1 MKSTTLFRSLILL
14 TLLVLPVVISQV
26 RLGNSSGINQL
37 LTYQT
42 TGPSAPLSLQRISD
56 GSFETGTAPWTEL
69 DYNNYTRGIQTVQIV
84 HPGYGDN
91 SAVQLT
97 INSGNL
103 TIDSHVTLLQDFSR
117 NPIAFGNSLT
127 LRASL
132 QTLALQGNTVTDRVE
147 ISITLATSVGNTT
160 RIHSV
165 PATGSTLP
173 ANTTRDAYLLANGTS
188 SNGWTLLNR
197 DVTNDAARVFPALY
211 SSLTSVTDER
221 LSVYSTSQSTPTYDP
236 RIKYYETSGD
246 TFWNITGPG
255 TGTSSE

>member
-1 MKSTTLFRSLILL
+1 
-14 TLLVLPVVISQV
+14 
-26 RLGNSSGINQL
+26 
-37 LTYQT
+37 
-42 TGPSAPLSLQRISD
+42 
-56 GSFETGTAPWTEL
+56 
-69 DYNNYTRGIQTVQIV
+69 
-84 HPGYGDN
+84 
-91 SAVQLT
+91 
-97 INSGNL
+97 
-103 TIDSHVTLLQDFSR
+103 
-117 NPIAFGNSLT
+117 GNSLT

-160 RIHSV
+160 RIHYV
-165 PATGSTLP
+165 LATGSTLP
-173 ANTTRDAYLLANGTS
+173 ANTTRDAYLLANGTT

-246 TFWNITGPG
+246 MFWNVTGPG
-255 TGTSSE
+255 TGTSSETVVFDPDADGTYRIATDKLLYNGSGPPPSDGQALSNDPWIKNIDTNPKDQWDTGEPQGT